1 MESAQQ
7 RLVELWKKRISNTL
21 TEEQTVEFLQ
31 LLQQADAEKILS
43 SVLYEGWKELPA
55 QNTEAGLSREQID
68 RFMEGLPVAG
78 ETYQGKVV
86 NGRLRFIRYW
96 WAAAAVV
103 LMLCAGLWLSTGRNE
118 KPAITQV
125 EEKHTEIMPGKR
137 GAVLTLANGSQVLL
151 DTVLNGVVARQG
163 NAEVK
168 VINGV
173 LYYEGD
179 AATVLYNTM
188 HTPRGRKYH
197 ITLPDGTLV
206 WLNAASSIRYP
217 IMFAGNERRVEVTG
231 EVYLE
236 VAKQTDPANGR
247 RIPFLVSINNKATVE
262 VLGTHF
268 NIKAYE
274 EEASI
279 NTTLLEGKIKVISG
293 SDQALLNPGQQ
304 AQITQWG
311 DEAIRIMN
319 EADMDQVVAWK
330 NDLFNFEGASLEE
343 AMRQLE
349 RWYDISV
356 NYENGIPDV
365 KLRGEM
371 TQGVR
376 LNELLIALEQLGLH
390 YKLEGRKL
398 HILQ

>member
-1 MESAQQ
+1 MEPAQQ
-7 RLVELWKKRISNTL
+7 RLVELLGKKENNSL
-21 TEEQTVEFLQ
+21 TEAEAAEFTSLLNEAGVEQT
-31 LLQQADAEKILS
+31 LS
-43 SVLYEGWKELPA
+43 PVLYEGWKEILAQGATPA
-55 QNTEAGLSREQID
+55 LSQEQID
-68 RFMEGLPVAG
+68 RLMASLPA
-78 ETYQGKVV
+78 EEKEEQTVV
-86 NGRLRFIRYW
+86 IDGRSRFVRSW

-103 LMLCAGLWLSTGRNE
+103 LMLGAGIWLVIGRKD
-118 KPAITQV
+118 KPAVTQAA
-125 EEKHTEIMPGKR
+125 KKTTEIMPGKG
-137 GAVLTLANGSQVLL
+137 GAVLTLADGSRVLL
-151 DTVLNGVVARQG
+151 DTVRNGIVARQG
-163 NAEVK
+163 NAMVK
-168 VINGV
+168 VVDGV
-173 LYYEGD
+173 LYYEGN

-188 HTPRGRKYH
+188 HTPKGRKYQ

-217 IMFAGNERRVEVTG
+217 TMFTNNERRVEVTG

-236 VAKQTDPANGR
+236 VAKQVNPANGKSL
-247 RIPFLVSINNKATVE
+247 PFLVNINNKATVE

-274 EEASI
+274 EETSI
-279 NTTLLEGKIKVISG
+279 NTTLLEGKVKVTG
-293 SDQALLNPGQQ
+293 NNKEAVLTPGQQ
-304 AQITQWG
+304 AQIIQQG
-311 DEAIRIMN
+311 NDMIRVVKAVDV
-319 EADMDQVVAWK
+319 EQVIAWK

-356 NYENGIPDV
+356 SYENGIPDV

-376 LNELLIALEQLGLH
+376 LNDLLIALEQLGLH